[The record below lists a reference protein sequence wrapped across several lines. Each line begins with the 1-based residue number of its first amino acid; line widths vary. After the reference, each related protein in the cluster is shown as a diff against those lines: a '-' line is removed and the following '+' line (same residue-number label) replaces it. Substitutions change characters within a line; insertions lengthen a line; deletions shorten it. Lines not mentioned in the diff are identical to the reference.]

1 MNLQDLNEAKNKTDK
16 VIQMIEEK
24 DSNLYSYI
32 KTLSFYELLVL
43 IDKFKYTYGPG
54 SFYLEHKDVLKN
66 IFTIIINKLNKST
79 LNISNSYLEN
89 EEKYFDISYFINRIY
104 KYDWIKLLKNEL
116 QEIYSML
123 YRLPYT
129 FFGRLKKDNYNT
141 NIIAEYYPD
150 FIREIRKE
158 KGLLIGENAFKET
171 TSLSNQTHKEI
182 LDYLWLEKTRMTYHE
197 HYQRLL
203 GIKDKEVLNKKYPKL
218 ERTLK

>member
-1 MNLQDLNEAKNKTDK
+1 MNLQTLNDAKNKTNK
-16 VIQMIEEK
+16 AIQMIEEK
-24 DSNLYSYI
+24 DSNLYNYI

-54 SFYLEHKDVLKN
+54 SFYLEHKDILKN
-66 IFTIIINKLNKST
+66 IFKIIINKLNKST
-79 LNISNSYLEN
+79 LDISNNYLEN

-129 FFGRLKKDNYNT
+129 FFGKLKKDRYNT
-141 NIIAEYYPD
+141 SIIAEYYPN

-158 KGLLIGENAFKET
+158 KGLSIGEKTLQET
-171 TSLSNQTHKEI
+171 TSLTNQTHKEI
-182 LDYLWLEKTRMTYHE
+182 LDYLWLEKTRMTYEE

-203 GIKDKEVLNKKYPKL
+203 GVKDKEVLNRKYPKL